1 MSEIS
6 AQSVRFAPSGRFF
19 AVLSDS
25 DYIIYAYPKYSNAAF
40 GQGCELVWATVN
52 PTSHTYAT
60 RLDNGT
66 VEVYSNFA
74 RLKSF
79 KTNFANEGIFGGR
92 LLAIKSKEFITFYD
106 WQDFNVVRRID
117 VGSEVKQLFWSEDGR
132 QVVLVLDQ
140 AFYLLQFNAEIVDE
154 AI

>member
-6 AQSVRFAPSGRFF
+6 AQNVRFAPSGRFF
-19 AVLSDS
+19 AVISDS
-25 DYIIYAYPKYSNAAF
+25 DYIIYSYPKYSNAAF
-40 GQGCELVWATVN
+40 GSGSDLVWASTN
-52 PTSHTYAT
+52 ISNHTYAT

-66 VEVYSNFA
+66 VEVYSNFN

-106 WQDFNVVRRID
+106 WTEFQVVRRID
-117 VGSEVKQLFWSEDGR
+117 VGSEVKHVIWSEDGR
-132 QVVLVLDQ
+132 SVVMVLD
-140 AFYLLQFNAEIVDE
+140 
-154 AI
+154 